1 MSAHHAHH
9 AHPGGQQ
16 HAPPATEHT
25 EHTEHTLE
33 SALMAVARGLRHG
46 WAESIAHTGLAPH
59 RARALRMIS
68 AEGPLRPGTLADR
81 LRIAPRSVTEVVDA
95 LVERDLVRREPDPT
109 DRRAMTL
116 TITDAGREL
125 VGEITAIRRAHT
137 EQVFD
142 AVLSGEEQDALGVL
156 LGRLAER
163 LAP

>member
-1 MSAHHAHH
+1 MSAQHAHH
-9 AHPGGQQ
+9 GGPPPPKHHEHP
-16 HAPPATEHT
+16 A
-25 EHTEHTLE
+25 EHTLE

-59 RARALRMIS
+59 QARALRMIS
-68 AEGPLRPGTLADR
+68 AEGPLRPGALADR

-95 LVERDLVRREPDPT
+95 LVERGLVSREPDPA

-116 TITDAGREL
+116 TITDTGREL
-125 VGEITAIRRAHT
+125 LGEITAIRRAHT

-142 AVLSGEEQDALGVL
+142 AVLSGEEQAALAVL